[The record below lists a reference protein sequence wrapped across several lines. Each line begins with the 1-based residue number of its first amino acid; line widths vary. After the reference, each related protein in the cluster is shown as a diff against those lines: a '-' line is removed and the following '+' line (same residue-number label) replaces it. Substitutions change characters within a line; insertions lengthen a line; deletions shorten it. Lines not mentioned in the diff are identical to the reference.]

1 MHTFHPQ
8 IPDAARHF
16 SVAGNEGSLSFP
28 DAPSALNL
36 LCGQF
41 LLLQRLQTN
50 RSRWYLCSRN
60 RILRKCIR
68 PHAVSV
74 SYHRRLSPPDIHH
87 PEGSGNP
94 RNGNY
99 QFRYHSLPRRRRT
112 FCHFPQYGQPD
123 NTFRLNKLLRN
134 S

>member
-1 MHTFHPQ
+1 MHTFHLQ
-8 IPDAARHF
+8 IPDAAQHF
-16 SVAGNEGSLSFP
+16 SAVGNEGSLSFP

-36 LCGQF
+36 LYGQS
-41 LLLQRLQTN
+41 LLPQPPQTDRL
-50 RSRWYLCSRN
+50 RWCLCSRN
-60 RILRKCIR
+60 RIRRKCIH
-68 PHAVSV
+68 PHAVSDA
-74 SYHRRLSPPDIHH
+74 YHKHLFLPDIHH

-99 QFRYHSLPRRRRT
+99 QFRYHSLPRRRKT
-112 FCHFPQYGQPD
+112 FCHFPRYGQPD